1 MRNRVVW
8 FLVGAVLVS
17 ALALFGTGLAVA
29 ATHGDFGA
37 NGTVER
43 PVSQGTT
50 AFGVTHVFIRQ
61 DAYSPPRIEVVLG
74 TTVTWTNQ
82 DNVPHSVIV
91 SPVVL
96 STANTWESR
105 LLSPGQ
111 SFSYTFTSSGTFKY
125 ACSEH
130 PEMTG
135 IVFVM

>member
-43 PVSQGTT
+43 PVSQETT
-50 AFGVTHVFIRQ
+50 AFGIMHVFIRQ
-61 DAYSPPRIEVVLG
+61 DAYTPSRIEVVLG

-111 SFSYTFTSSGTFKY
+111 SFSYTFTSSGTFQY
-125 ACSEH
+125 HCSEH

-135 IVFVM
+135 IVIVM